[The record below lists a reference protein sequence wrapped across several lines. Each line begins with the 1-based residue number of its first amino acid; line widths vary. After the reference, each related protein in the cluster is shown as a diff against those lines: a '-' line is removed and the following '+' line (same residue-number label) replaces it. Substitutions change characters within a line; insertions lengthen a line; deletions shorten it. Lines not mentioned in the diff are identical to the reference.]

1 MDAINDYLKSLLPT
15 LKKFTKIFSTTQDG
29 FDDNIF
35 REKCKSHTKTLVIV
49 KSSNGKILGT
59 YFPMKWYY

>member
-1 MDAINDYLKSLLPT
+1 MNEYINNLFPNF
-15 LKKFTKIFSTTQDG
+15 KKFIKIFSTTVDG

-35 REKCKSHTKTLVIV
+35 REKCQSHSKTLVIV